1 MSYESKFQREDIDEL
16 FDGILTLKD
25 REDCYRF
32 FEDICTVNEIHA
44 IAQRLQVAKLL
55 SQKKTYTEIEEET
68 KASTAT
74 ISRINKCLV
83 YGADGYSYGQ
93 CLGFMVAVMLC
104 AGFIEGAYM
113 SVASNWLF
121 AAKYDAMM
129 SQQIGVLESTG
140 IYTTDQLV
148 MMTRWL
154 RSPLVLIF
162 SSMIGSAIKGAFFG
176 LFIAAFTRREAQ
188 PFRTDDNSQNA

>member
-1 MSYESKFQREDIDEL
+1 M
-16 FDGILTLKD
+16 
-25 REDCYRF
+25 
-32 FEDICTVNEIHA
+32 
-44 IAQRLQVAKLL
+44 
-55 SQKKTYTEIEEET
+55 KKTNFWNEAARYGVIMALLAIVFDTVGFYTQH
-68 KASTAT
+68 A
-74 ISRINKCLV
+74 LV
-83 YGADGYSYGQ
+83 SLVSLILFIFLLTMFMKLRVARYGVDGYSYGQ

-148 MMTRWL
+148 M
-154 RSPLVLIF
+154 IF

>member
-1 MSYESKFQREDIDEL
+1 M
-16 FDGILTLKD
+16 
-25 REDCYRF
+25 
-32 FEDICTVNEIHA
+32 
-44 IAQRLQVAKLL
+44 
-55 SQKKTYTEIEEET
+55 KKTNFWNEAARYGVIMALLAIVFDTVGFYTQH
-68 KASTAT
+68 A
-74 ISRINKCLV
+74 LV
-83 YGADGYSYGQ
+83 SLVSLILFIFLLTMFMKLRVARYGADGYSYGQ

-129 SQQIGVLESTG
+129 SQQVAVLENTG
-140 IYTTDQLV
+140 LYTTDQLV
-148 MMTRWL
+148 LVARRL

>member
-55 SQKKTYTEIEEET
+55 SQKKTYTEIEDET

-83 YGADGYSYGQ
+83 YGADGYRR
-93 CLGFMVAVMLC
+93 
-104 AGFIEGAYM
+104 
-113 SVASNWLF
+113 
-121 AAKYDAMM
+121 
-129 SQQIGVLESTG
+129 VLDRLSE
-140 IYTTDQLV
+140 
-148 MMTRWL
+148 
-154 RSPLVLIF
+154 
-162 SSMIGSAIKGAFFG
+162 K
-176 LFIAAFTRREAQ
+176 EK
-188 PFRTDDNSQNA
+188 

>member
-16 FDGILTLKD
+16 FDGILTLKN

-83 YGADGYSYGQ
+83 YGADGYRR
-93 CLGFMVAVMLC
+93 
-104 AGFIEGAYM
+104 
-113 SVASNWLF
+113 
-121 AAKYDAMM
+121 
-129 SQQIGVLESTG
+129 VLDRLSEEE
-140 IYTTDQLV
+140 
-148 MMTRWL
+148 
-154 RSPLVLIF
+154 
-162 SSMIGSAIKGAFFG
+162 K
-176 LFIAAFTRREAQ
+176 
-188 PFRTDDNSQNA
+188 